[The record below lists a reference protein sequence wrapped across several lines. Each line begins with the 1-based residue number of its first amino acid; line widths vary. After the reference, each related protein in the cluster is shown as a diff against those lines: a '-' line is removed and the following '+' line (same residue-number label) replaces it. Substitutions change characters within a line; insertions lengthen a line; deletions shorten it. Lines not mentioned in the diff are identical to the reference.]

1 MIMSSG
7 RSARLPPTPNAPNN
21 KQWAVTN
28 NATVSSSSALLS
40 TASGSLREPNSNN
53 VMNSY
58 NISNSITTR
67 INMTPII
74 GISSGAVVGDGSSVD
89 GDGGGLINRVD
100 VATEGI
106 PGETIDALGP
116 ELAVATSQVLE
127 NLTENERKMIIEVL
141 NRDENV
147 RQRDATRI
155 MLLRAEL
162 LSLRRKGALKIGGA
176 LVGNGSS
183 TGVGVSAQHY
193 DSSSII
199 QQHQHQHQQQQQLHY
214 YHNQQHYHQQ
224 EQYQHQQQL
233 QQQQQ
238 QQHQQQQYQ
247 VEHNNHNR
255 TAHPAPYESNRH
267 CARCNI
273 ELGRITNRGAP
284 CRVCK
289 LRVCKACREFTT
301 RTTDWVCV
309 VCHKQMEIQ
318 AASRDWLGDLT
329 QTSSDS
335 VGDHLPTSDVLRKS
349 IRRSWTISNA
359 DDDPNNPNA
368 QNPVANNLYPQQQNL
383 IEGQTAGSFP
393 SLIVRHHSPRNHPM
407 INYNTGS
414 ATTIAG
420 NIGTNQTPPPFHVH
434 TQRRILRQSTLPT
447 TLPNNELNLRN
458 SGSNPEHYNNVNL
471 TAPTSPH
478 QLHQTPFYSGD
489 YNSDDVLNIEIS
501 SDCDNYAQAPTLT
514 QTPQLIQQTNIVQSS
529 SVINTP
535 THHRLQ
541 VRRQSTLPANPL
553 FMSTSPNR
561 AYSRSP
567 ERSPG
572 EQQRYPPFVRQTSF
586 PCNLTEPQVAIN
598 QTSLH
603 LGSTSISTYPSPM
616 HRTKM
621 LPSTV
626 NQPQPPTHYQEQYDQ
641 TINQPDESNILNK
654 PRIMRQATLP
664 NPEQHIK
671 LLPTSPPKR
680 QTSPQYRRSPEFMR
694 QQTLPNP
701 EAFSSNSLTV
711 QGPANPASQA
721 KFLPISPLQKQNF
734 LFPNVQN
741 PRQFL
746 SQQNVPAVDGADP
759 VVGGTGDQYSS
770 SQSVNIHHSRD
781 HNKMMKVRSHSNEE
795 YSITKSHHLENRRLL
810 PEIPTAG
817 RSMNRSPSRLVR
829 QDCLKDDRGTAT
841 HGDHRTFGEAKQQ
854 FHQFQNV
861 TEEDDNR
868 PEYMDYFGDSSSS
881 FLESD
886 EVQYEKNYNTGF
898 SSEPRIIYNDGSD
911 DASYQP
917 YQRPMVHSA
926 ENMMT
931 VEQNYI
937 YYGPEGD
944 SLGANLTASAAG
956 VLPRT
961 PIVHNRLRR
970 RQSRDLPMP
979 AEELSQISGAAE
991 TQQPAI
997 SVAVDE
1003 KKPAEKF
1010 SERPKPEQMRS
1021 VSEDSG
1027 SKDSIPKPMPRRSLS
1042 HPEKETQT
1050 SKKVEPTKIPSP
1062 KPLADILDKT
1072 RPISKIPTSTR
1083 RRSSRGSITNDVEDG
1098 GNLKYYVN
1106 EKRNSEL
1113 SAITNNKPLTDEI
1126 QQQKQ
1131 QQLDETSEKRTEHPI
1146 TEKANNLGTTEQQQH
1161 GNKIPEDEEKKS
1173 NDSNT
1178 KDNQRQQE
1186 EQNNN
1191 NNDNDREG
1199 RSLTVAKQ
1207 TYTSTL
1213 GEQEIQNAVE
1223 AAAVIFKKVVL
1234 QRRQEKKAAEEEEAK
1249 AAAEE
1254 LNRSPVMDH
1263 SGIDPS
1269 ASPLQSRGSGSSD
1282 AWHGQSDEDIDRLV
1296 AMHQNRS
1303 SLSSL
1308 GLRSDSM
1315 ASVYSGAGE
1324 GRYGTVVVK
1333 GQVEFG
1339 MQYNYKLAALEIHVV
1354 RCKDLAAVDSKR
1366 NRSDPYVKVYL
1377 LPDKS
1382 KAGKRKTKVK
1392 KHTLNPIFDEVLRF
1406 HMPIASLEARTL
1418 WLTVWHS
1425 DMFGRNDFLGEVSV
1439 NLQGRV
1445 FDNPQSQWY
1454 LLQERSEP
1462 FDEVATY
1469 RGDIVVG
1476 LKYVTPESTK
1486 STFMRSGSIVSGMG
1500 SGLRKFGSIKSVSTS
1515 KAERTAKGGQLH
1527 VLVKEAKHLT
1537 PIKPNGCCDA
1547 FCKSYLLP
1555 DRTRSSKQKT
1565 PVVKRS
1571 NNPSWTYTFIYEDVS
1586 LEDLSERAL
1595 ELTVWDHDRL
1605 ASNEFLGGVRF
1616 SLGTGKSYGRQ
1627 VDWMDASGKE
1637 LSLWQNMLDRPNF
1650 WVEGSLVLR
1659 STLDG
1664 IRITP

>member
-40 TASGSLREPNSNN
+40 TASVSLREPNSNN

-74 GISSGAVVGDGSSVD
+74 GISSGAVVGDGGSVD

-155 MLLRAEL
+155 
-162 LSLRRKGALKIGGA
+162 
-176 LVGNGSS
+176 
-183 TGVGVSAQHY
+183 
-193 DSSSII
+193 
-199 QQHQHQHQQQQQLHY
+199 
-214 YHNQQHYHQQ
+214 
-224 EQYQHQQQL
+224 
-233 QQQQQ
+233 
-238 QQHQQQQYQ
+238 
-247 VEHNNHNR
+247 
-255 TAHPAPYESNRH
+255 
-267 CARCNI
+267 
-273 ELGRITNRGAP
+273 
-284 CRVCK
+284 
-289 LRVCKACREFTT
+289 
-301 RTTDWVCV
+301 
-309 VCHKQMEIQ
+309 MEIQ

-701 EAFSSNSLTV
+701 EAFGSNSLTV

-961 PIVHNRLRR
+961 PIIHNRLRR

-1126 QQQKQ
+1126 QQQ
-1131 QQLDETSEKRTEHPI
+1131 QQLDETSKKRTEHPI

-1269 ASPLQSRGSGSSD
+1269 ASPLQSRGSASSD